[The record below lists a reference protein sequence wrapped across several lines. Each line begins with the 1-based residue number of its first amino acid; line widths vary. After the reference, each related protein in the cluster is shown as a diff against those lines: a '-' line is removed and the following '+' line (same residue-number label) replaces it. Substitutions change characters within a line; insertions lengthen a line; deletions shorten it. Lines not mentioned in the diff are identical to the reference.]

1 MSDIWWLRIGIVI
14 AGALLI
20 AAIYFFGRPRK
31 PKQGRRVAAE
41 ARTDQISRARRS
53 ARPV

>member
-1 MSDIWWLRIGIVI
+1 MSDIALLRIGILV
-14 AGALLI
+14 AGFLLL
-20 AAIYFFGRPRK
+20 AAIFFFGRPRK